1 MFSLRPS
8 LDTCQVCDSFSTQ
21 TAAESDPGKKA
32 QLQSEWDLHKT
43 KAQHA
48 YRQLAEDTMYAK
60 SNHDVV
66 LLSFDLQQTLPT
78 PQLTTNIVFYKRQLW
93 TYNLGIHNGGTG
105 ERSAYMWHEGTAA
118 RGSTE
123 IGSCLLRHVRSM
135 SISAS
140 RLILYSDSCGGQN
153 RNVHLLCLYLHIV
166 GNPNLP
172 FDVIDHKFMVPG
184 HSYLPNDRD
193 FGIIEQ
199 AKRRHQQIY
208 TPQEWYDLVRNAC
221 HTNPFSVVEMTS
233 ADFVAIKELKKL
245 IVNRKEDTVG
255 RSVDWMSIRW
265 IQVQKDAPLKFR
277 FRRSLNELEAWKEV
291 DLRRKTKGRPSDLGR
306 FSLNTVYSGP
316 RTLNTNK
323 VQDILSMLDFIPPIH
338 HDFYQQL
345 LTGDINSE
353 SDEDEE

>member
-1 MFSLRPS
+1 M
-8 LDTCQVCDSFSTQ
+8 CDSFNSQ
-21 TAAESDPGKKA
+21 TTAESDAGKKS
-32 QLQSEWDLHKT
+32 QLQCEWDLHKI

-48 YRQLAEDTMYAK
+48 YHQLKEDSMYAK
-60 SNHDVV
+60 SNQDVV

-78 PQLTTNIVFYKRQLW
+78 PQLTTNVMFYKRQLW
-93 TYNLGIHNGGTG
+93 TYNFGIHNGGTD
-105 ERSAYMWHEGTAA
+105 ERSAYMWHEGIAA

-123 IGSCLLRHVRSM
+123 IGLCLLRHVSSM
-135 SISAS
+135 STSAS
-140 RLILYSDSCGGQN
+140 HLILYSDSCGGQN
-153 RNVHLLCLYLHIV
+153 RNANLLCLYLHV
-166 GNPNLP
+166 VANPDLP

-208 TPQEWYDLVRNAC
+208 TPHEWYDLVRNAC

-233 ADFVAIKELKKL
+233 KDFKSIKELKKL

-255 RSVDWMSIRW
+255 RAVDWMSIRW
-265 IQVQKDAPLKFR
+265 IQVKKDAPLKFR

-291 DLRRKTKGRPSDLGR
+291 DLKRKAKGRPADLGR
-306 FSLNTVYSGP
+306 FSFTTAYSGP

-338 HDFYQQL
+338 HDFYHEL
-345 LTGDINSE
+345 LSGDVSTDSE
-353 SDEDEE
+353 SEE